1 MSILYEC
8 IECGIMYGINV
19 GIALTVDIFMK
30 KIKNLHII
38 GCVFW
43 TLVCA
48 LTYIVGIGYTD
59 YGRYIIIEVVIL
71 IGMYAAKYCDIIEE
85 RIVFE
90 MALFNLLA
98 ALFTMCGTLDIEWVI
113 IIWLMAELYILI
125 MCMMN
130 IILKS
135 VKFNDAEKNCIELF
149 ICTVIAVIGINMA
162 IKRIDINA
170 GNSLLKFTVILCAV
184 YELVAYNMH
193 IVVMQMEE
201 KYNKIQYANEYYEVE
216 RIQNMYNESRK
227 LKHDLRQFITMALG
241 YMEEKRYDEAKIFL
255 GETMKNR
262 IEEYSYY
269 KYCDN
274 RLVNYILNDKNERCR
289 LQDIEFKCMVIGN
302 MKYINEID
310 MSILLGN
317 VIDNAIEAAQKADDK
332 YVNVE
337 IEMRGSI
344 IINVENS
351 IRDTFLGR
359 KEPFLTTKADSLNH
373 GIGTK
378 SIQDIVSK
386 YYGEITYT
394 EQNRSVNCQIILLT
408 DRIPE

>member
-1 MSILYEC
+1 M
-8 IECGIMYGINV
+8 GDNNMVNG
-19 GIALTVDIFMK
+19 
-30 KIKNLHII
+30 
-38 GCVFW
+38 
-43 TLVCA
+43 
-48 LTYIVGIGYTD
+48 
-59 YGRYIIIEVVIL
+59 
-71 IGMYAAKYCDIIEE
+71 
-85 RIVFE
+85 
-90 MALFNLLA
+90 
-98 ALFTMCGTLDIEWVI
+98 
-113 IIWLMAELYILI
+113 ELYILI